1 MEKDIVEVLDSQTA
15 TTESEPTAVENELV
29 LVSERTFKENQE
41 IDLLK
46 GLIEYKCIKEVQ
58 AKPMDRLTAEGL
70 GLVRDV
76 TGVNEDGYF
85 VKYNEDYSS
94 WTPKQPFEDGYI
106 IIVKEVEVA
115 HTCRNKCDSCEFDY
129 KERSCV

>member
-1 MEKDIVEVLDSQTA
+1 MEKVLDSQTA
-15 TTESEPTAVENELV
+15 KTESEPTAVENELV
-29 LVSERTFKENQE
+29 LVDDKTFKENQE
-41 IDLLK
+41 IDLV
-46 GLIEYKCIKEVQ
+46 EYKCIKEVQ

-94 WTPKQPFEDGYI
+94 WTPKQPFEDGYVI
-106 IIVKEVEVA
+106 PEVA
-115 HTCRNKCDSCEFDY
+115 HTCKNRCDSCEFDY
-129 KERSCV
+129 AERSCV

>member
-1 MEKDIVEVLDSQTA
+1 MEEVLDSQTA
-15 TTESEPTAVENELV
+15 KTKSEPAIVGNELV
-29 LVSERTFKENQE
+29 LVDDKTLKENQE

-46 GLIEYKCIKEVQ
+46 GLVEYKCIKEVQ

-76 TGVNEDGYF
+76 TGVNENGYF

-106 IIVKEVEVA
+106 IPVEEVEVA
-115 HTCRNKCDSCEFDY
+115 HTCKNKCDSCEFDY